1 MHIEGILR
9 PRFAWIYFL
18 SALAFFLIGM
28 GVTILSVRADHQA
41 ARLRDEIRAQ
51 QKREKNLELEQST
64 LTRES
69 RMRTFARERNL
80 NRAAPASV
88 IYLP

>member
-1 MHIEGILR
+1 M
-9 PRFAWIYFL
+9 

-69 RMRTFARERNL
+69 RMRTFSRERNL

>member
-1 MHIEGILR
+1 MRIEGVLR
-9 PRFAWIYFL
+9 PRFAWLYFL
-18 SALAFFLIGM
+18 GSLTFFLFGM
-28 GVTILSVRADHQA
+28 GVTILSVRADHEA
-41 ARLRDEIRAQ
+41 ARLRDEIRVQ
-51 QKREKNLELEQST
+51 QKQEKNLELEQSM

-69 RMRTFARERNL
+69 RIRTFAQEHNL